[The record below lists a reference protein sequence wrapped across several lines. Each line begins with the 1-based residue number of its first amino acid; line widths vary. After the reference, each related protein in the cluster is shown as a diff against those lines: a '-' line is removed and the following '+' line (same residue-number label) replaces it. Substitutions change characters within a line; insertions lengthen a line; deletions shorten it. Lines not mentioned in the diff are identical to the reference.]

1 MNLFSTRDEEFHRE
15 QKRPI
20 AAAYSLTSIL
30 TREDS
35 IDSCVTLFMD
45 KLSTLA
51 EAKQTVDMGIWLQLF
66 AFDVVGELSFAKKLG
81 FLERGSDVDGMIEAI
96 QGMLVYASRCGQ
108 VPEAH
113 PFLLGNP
120 LFPILIPSMESWNQ
134 VVNFTIKAVN
144 SVFGD
149 QASFKR
155 DAELDPER
163 LEAKGDMLSR
173 WSAIKLTNPGR
184 LSTRDIIVHLST
196 NVLWVSPLQPS
207 FSPLLFRSD
216 LHRLSSFSILMDRAP
231 SSEAKVAF
239 PKLMLK
245 LTCQIQQRRI

>member
-1 MNLFSTRDEEFHRE
+1 MNLFSTRDEDYHRD
-15 QKRPI
+15 QKRPV

-30 TREDS
+30 SREDS
-35 IDSCVTLFMD
+35 IDSCVTLFMN
-45 KLSTLA
+45 KLSALA
-51 EAKQTVDMGIWLQLF
+51 ETKQTVDLGVWLQLF
-66 AFDVVGELSFAKKLG
+66 AFDVVGELSFATKLG

-120 LFPILIPSMESWNQ
+120 LFPILIPSMETWNQ
-134 VVNFTIKAVN
+134 VLNFTIRAVN

-155 DAELDPER
+155 DAELDPEK

-173 WSAIKLTNPGR
+173 WSAIKLTRPGR
-184 LSTRDIIVHLST
+184 MSTRDIIVHLST
-196 NVLWVSPLQPS
+196 NVLSVGDPPPPSPRPHHS
-207 FSPLLFRSD
+207 K
-216 LHRLSSFSILMDRAP
+216 LHGFPFLMQWTSLRLRR
-231 SSEAKVAF
+231 
-239 PKLMLK
+239 PK
-245 LTCQIQQRRI
+245 